1 MPVRLGLGPSVRRPP
16 ARRGPVE
23 SGAGLEGLGLTMARS
38 SRLPRRVSLGRDYHI
53 TIVLA
58 SQTVLRELA
67 EADDDESLDGVWD
80 AKLGTTNGYAGT
92 IYIHNKLTVAQ
103 RWGVY
108 WHELLHAVNDVAAF
122 DRDHPVVI

>member
-1 MPVRLGLGPSVRRPP
+1 
-16 ARRGPVE
+16 
-23 SGAGLEGLGLTMARS
+23 MARP
-38 SRLPRRVSLGRDYHI
+38 SRLPRRVPLGRGYHL
-53 TIVLA
+53 TVVLA

-80 AKLGTTNGYAGT
+80 NKLGTTNGHAGT
-92 IYIHNKLTVAQ
+92 IYIHNTLTSAQ

-122 DRDHPVVI
+122 DRAHPVVI